1 MLCNLFQRSGTLGV
15 VSDKS
20 IVLIVYGKL
29 KVVSTRVIKELFVVV
44 RL

>member
-1 MLCNLFQRSGTLGV
+1 MLCNLFRRSRTLGV

-29 KVVSTRVIKELFVVV
+29 KVVLTRVIKELFVVA